1 MSNQASA
8 VCRLLVAFAACM
20 ALLPAQA
27 ETEPTGRAAVPAPA
41 AASGAAPTHR
51 VSPYVVAARQ
61 HALAAS
67 APPKGVSPL
76 TMFKPHRPSGQATHQ

>member
-1 MSNQASA
+1 
-8 VCRLLVAFAACM
+8 
-20 ALLPAQA
+20 
-27 ETEPTGRAAVPAPA
+27 
-41 AASGAAPTHR
+41 
-51 VSPYVVAARQ
+51 VSPYVLAARQ